1 MNRAGFYDGAAKIS
15 SKIYLL
21 SKYACSFSLIL
32 LGSGKISCAIL
43 ACPFYYPF
51 SRSTNNL
58 VVYKI
63 LFIKGIIF
71 KRAINKPMSDSSKT
85 CFYFENFLLK
95 SVFEKNTRLSLKF
108 TWSEPQKWS

>member
-1 MNRAGFYDGAAKIS
+1 MNKAGFYDGAAKIS

-21 SKYACSFSLIL
+21 SKYPNSLSLIR
-32 LGSGKISCAIL
+32 LGSGKISYAIL
-43 ACPFYYPF
+43 FYPICYPF
-51 SRSTNNL
+51 SKSTNNL

-71 KRAINKPMSDSSKT
+71 KRAINKAISDSSKT

-95 SVFEKNTRLSLKF
+95 RVFEKKTRLSLKL
-108 TWSEPQKWS
+108 TWSEPQK